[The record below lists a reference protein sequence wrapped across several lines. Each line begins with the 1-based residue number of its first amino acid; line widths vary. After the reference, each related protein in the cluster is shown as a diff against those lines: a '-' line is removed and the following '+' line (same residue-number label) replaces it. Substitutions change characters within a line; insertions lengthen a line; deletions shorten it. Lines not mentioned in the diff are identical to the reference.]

1 MNLSDIRF
9 MLSKEKRVII
19 GIDGLSRSGKTTFVN
34 KMRHEVNRIDRE
46 ILVLHLDDYIVA
58 RKERYNTSNEDW
70 YEYYALQWDI
80 HYLRDQLFKKV
91 RVASTLRLQRY
102 DEQSDSHTLEEISI
116 HDAAVIVI
124 EGVFLQRK
132 EWRDYFDYVI
142 YLDCPRRTRFLRES
156 ERTQKNLTKFQDRY
170 WKAED
175 YYLMEQSP
183 MENADVVIN
192 SS

>member
-1 MNLSDIRF
+1 